1 MKFYSKNMSKT
12 LDIIL
17 NIIIALG
24 LVVTAKIYYSI
35 FLQIRNN
42 SSISSAQTIG
52 MILILT
58 IGIISTFL
66 IDF

>member
-24 LVVTAKIYYSI
+24 LVIMVKIYYSI
-35 FLQIRNN
+35 FL
-42 SSISSAQTIG
+42 
-52 MILILT
+52 
-58 IGIISTFL
+58 
-66 IDF
+66 